1 MNDSEN
7 PNQSANPPLLSKVQ
21 VWGLFERS
29 NVELQLTNK
38 ETTLVYGANGAGKS
52 TLLRI
57 IDGALSENFG
67 SLARESFL
75 KARLTFT
82 NGNWVEID
90 KSDKTDLKWIEQPV
104 NGKRRTGSIS
114 CFDPLFLKYVERS
127 TPFVVS
133 GGKIIDPT
141 TGLEVQAEF
150 ANNLLS
156 RYRELSKGLPFTW
169 EQIGASWR
177 RRYVKPPAQE
187 ASSND
192 KREFVRGSKL
202 VTSDRLRPI
211 ARDETAESNRF
222 KRMRSADDHKERVDE
237 VAHLVKSKIDAAIKH
252 LGEVASNLDRNF
264 FKRAIANRE
273 ASGGSSP
280 ATEEDRDK
288 TIESLTS
295 LNKRLREC
303 ALTSATL
310 ELPKSTQNWSQ
321 EVWSIYDIHL
331 SDLLE
336 KAVVSEVILQKL
348 ELLRDIL
355 NRRLTDKNVLLSAD
369 VGIEVHLTCDKGV
382 VELRNLSSGEQHLIV
397 LFYDMIFE
405 TTSGG
410 ICLIDEPEISLNVGW
425 QKAFVADI
433 EEVAKVSSQQYI
445 IATHSPQI
453 VNDRIEL
460 MAEIKEV

>member
-57 IDGALSENFG
+57 IYGALSENFG
-67 SLARESFL
+67 SLAKESFL

-104 NGKRRTGSIS
+104 NGKKRTGSIS
-114 CFDPLFLKYVERS
+114 CFDPLFLNFVDQS
-127 TPFVVS
+127 TQYMVS
-133 GGKIIDPT
+133 GGKIIHPT
-141 TGLEVQAEF
+141 TGQQVTAELVDLLLIKYRLESSI
-150 ANNLLS
+150 LIS
-156 RYRELSKGLPFTW
+156 R
-169 EQIGASWR
+169 GAMGAR
-177 RRYVKPPAQE
+177 RRSYVKQPAQE

-211 ARDETAESNRF
+211 ARDETAESHYG

-237 VAHLVKSKIDAAIKH
+237 VAHLIKSKIDAAIKH
-252 LGEVASNLDRNF
+252 SGGVASNLDRNF
-264 FKRAIANRE
+264 FKRAFANGG

-310 ELPKSTQNWSQ
+310 ELPKSTQKWTQ
-321 EVWSIYDIHL
+321 EVWSIYDIYL

-336 KAVVSEVILQKL
+336 KAVDSKVILQKL

-453 VNDRIEL
+453 VNDRNEL

>member
-29 NVELQLTNK
+29 NVELQLSNK

-104 NGKRRTGSIS
+104 NGKKRTGSIS
-114 CFDPLFLKYVERS
+114 CFDQLFLKYVERS

-141 TGLEVQAEF
+141 NGLEVEAEF
-150 ANNLLS
+150 ANNLLNQ
-156 RYRELSKGLPFTW
+156 YKGLPFNW
-169 EQIGASWR
+169 EQIGASR
-177 RRYVKPPAQE
+177 RRSYVKPPAQE

-252 LGEVASNLDRNF
+252 SGEVASNLDRNF
-264 FKRAIANRE
+264 FKRAFANGG

-331 SDLLE
+331 SDLLQ
-336 KAVVSEVILQKL
+336 KAVVSKDILQKL

-369 VGIEVHLTCDKGV
+369 VGIEVHLTYDKGV